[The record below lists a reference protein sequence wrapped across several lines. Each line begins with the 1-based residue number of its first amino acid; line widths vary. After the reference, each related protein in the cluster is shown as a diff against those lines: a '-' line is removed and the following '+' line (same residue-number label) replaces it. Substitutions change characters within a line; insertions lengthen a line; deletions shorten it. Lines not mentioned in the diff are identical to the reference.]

1 MTTNRYGSNLIPR
14 ATLLVLA
21 LAALWPVGVQA
32 QEAGPTLESL
42 TIELWP
48 DFDRE
53 GVLVIYFGQFAS
65 GATPPDQIS
74 LLLPAGAELNAVAY
88 QGADGNLLNAEYET
102 QAEGDSTR
110 VDIVSSGGNFWLEFY
125 TPADSISREEGAHSF
140 AYTWGG
146 DLAVEQLVW
155 RVQQPATASGLTVE
169 PGGGQMETDAFNLP
183 VYRVETGALGAGQTA
198 AVSVTYQK
206 SDDVLTASVLQAQAQ
221 PEAQPAAPAAEPEPA
236 SSSALP
242 DNLLPIVLAVVG
254 VALLA
259 VGAVI
264 FLRSGQERAKPARG
278 RQAAGHERT
287 PGGYCTNCGNALQP
301 GDKFCRECG
310 TPVER

>member
-1 MTTNRYGSNLIPR
+1 MTTTRYQSNLVR
-14 ATLLVLA
+14 RTALLVLA

-32 QEAGPTLESL
+32 QEAGPALESL

-53 GVLVIYFGQFAS
+53 GVLVIYLGQFAS
-65 GATPPDQIS
+65 EATPPDPIS

-88 QGADGNLLNAEYET
+88 QGDDGNLLNAEYET

-110 VDIVSSGGNFWLEFY
+110 VNIVGSVGNFWLEFY
-125 TPADSISREEGAHSF
+125 MPADSISREGGTHSF
-140 AYTWGG
+140 THTWGG
-146 DLAVEQLVW
+146 DLAVERLVW
-155 RVQQPATASGLTVE
+155 RVQQPATADGLTVE

-183 VYRVETGALGAGQTA
+183 VYQVETGALEAGQTA
-198 AVSVTYQK
+198 TVSVSYQK
-206 SDDVLTASVLQAQAQ
+206 SDDVLTASVLEAQAPQ
-221 PEAQPAAPAAEPEPA
+221 AQPAAPAAEPAP
-236 SSSALP
+236 SSPALP
-242 DNLLPIVLAVVG
+242 GNLLPIALAVVG

-259 VGAVI
+259 AGAVI
-264 FLRSGQERAKPARG
+264 FLRSSQERARPARG
-278 RQAAGHERT
+278 RAAADHQPA

-310 TPVER
+310 TPVKP

>member
-1 MTTNRYGSNLIPR
+1 MTTTRHRSNRVWRIAG
-14 ATLLVLA
+14 AALVLA
-21 LAALWPVGVQA
+21 ALLPVGVQA
-32 QEAGPTLESL
+32 QEAGPALESL
-42 TIELWP
+42 TVELWP
-48 DFDRE
+48 DFDRQ

-65 GATPPDQIS
+65 GAAPPDPIS

-88 QGADGNLLNAEYET
+88 QGDAGNLLNAEYET
-102 QAEGDSTR
+102 QVEGDSTR
-110 VDIVSSGGNFWLEFY
+110 VDISSSGSNFWLEFY
-125 TPADSISREEGAHSF
+125 TPADSISREGGTHSF
-140 AYTWGG
+140 AHTWGG

-183 VYRVETGALGAGQTA
+183 VYRVETGALPAGQTA
-198 AVSVTYQK
+198 SVSVTYQK
-206 SDDVLTASVLQAQAQ
+206 GDDALTTSVLQAQAQ
-221 PEAQPAAPAAEPEPA
+221 PEAQAAAPAAEPA
-236 SSSALP
+236 SPSPALP
-242 DNLLPIVLAVVG
+242 RNLLPIVLAVVG

-259 VGAVI
+259 VGVVV
-264 FLRSGQERAKPARG
+264 FLRSGQEGARPAG
-278 RQAAGHERT
+278 RQAAGHERA